1 LGESKSEVLSRIY
14 QWACHLAA
22 EQGEEEYYWTSSAE
36 SLFKR
41 LLMSRGRCIAVV
53 GLQGVGKTA
62 LRVALEKR
70 LKENGKKAVAVKFGV
85 PDWAEKLRRP
95 LFEADANLEV
105 LFSRGLDYFLI
116 DLPDYDRSNISK
128 LRKQLDDFQALW
140 ERRIV
145 SHEGGYFQNVNI
157 VFFFQKELFYGH
169 FWLGKLD
176 TYEIKP
182 LSHEEL
188 ISCYKRNFGST
199 FPFQEEALKTLALLS
214 RGIFRRFKKYVR
226 MCLDNYFEA
235 DVDVVKPENIREW
248 ITLNQLI
255 EDAELDLMTIFPKE
269 REHRMLSIQTLKLLS
284 EKGPLP
290 QQQIVEEVFDGA
302 KMKAS
307 RVLNKLETYQYIKR
321 ERRGKEKIV
330 SLTQ

>member
-1 LGESKSEVLSRIY
+1 LGENKSEVLSRIY
-14 QWACHLAA
+14 QWACRLAA

-41 LLMSRGRCIAVV
+41 LLMSRGRCIAVI

-70 LKENGKKAVAVKFGV
+70 LRENGKKAVAVKFGM
-85 PDWAEKLRRP
+85 PEWDEKLRP
-95 LFEADANLEV
+95 LFKFDTPNVKAI
-105 LFSRGLDYFLI
+105 FSRGLDYFLI

-128 LRKQLDDFQALW
+128 LRKQLDAFQELW
-140 ERRIV
+140 ESRIV
-145 SHEGGYFQNVNI
+145 SHEGGYLQNVNI

-182 LSHEEL
+182 LSSEEL

-199 FPFQEEALKTLALLS
+199 FPFHEEALKTLALLS

-226 MCLDNYFEA
+226 MCLENYFEA
-235 DVDVVKPENIREW
+235 DIDVVKPENVRQW
-248 ITLNQLI
+248 VTLNQLI
-255 EDAELDLMTIFPKE
+255 EDAELEFMTIFPKE
-269 REHRMLSIQTLKLLS
+269 REHCMLSVQTLRLLS

-290 QQQIVEEVFDGA
+290 QQQIVDEVFDGA
-302 KMKAS
+302 EMKAS
-307 RVLNKLETYQYIKR
+307 RVLNKLETYQYIK
-321 ERRGKEKIV
+321 GKGEAKKK
-330 SLTQ
+330 LCR